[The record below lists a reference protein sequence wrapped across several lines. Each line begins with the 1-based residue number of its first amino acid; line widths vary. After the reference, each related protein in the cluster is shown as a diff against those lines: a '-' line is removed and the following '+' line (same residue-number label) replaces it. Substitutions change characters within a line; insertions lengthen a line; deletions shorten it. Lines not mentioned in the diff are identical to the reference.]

1 MTATLNKT
9 DKATQILNGA
19 LQEFLARG
27 YSGTSMDR
35 VAATAGVSKPTVYNH
50 FQDKEGLFRA
60 LVQKIA
66 RERFQ
71 LKFNP
76 ELFSDPP
83 EVSFPRLLSLVVDTI
98 ATDTEYHD
106 FVRLVIGES
115 GRFPELART
124 FITYLSK
131 PGLEMM
137 QCYFDEHPEFEL
149 IDSRPIAQI
158 VIGAVVHMALTQHIL
173 HGRDIMPLS
182 KEGLVETL
190 THLLVKPPTIEAP
203 GCSQPAVEA

>member
-1 MTATLNKT
+1 MTAALNKN
-9 DKATQILNGA
+9 DKATQILDGA

-27 YSGTSMDR
+27 YAGTSMDR

-71 LKFNP
+71 LKFTP
-76 ELFSDPP
+76 ESFGTSS
-83 EVSFPRLLSLVVDTI
+83 EESFPRLLGQMVATI
-98 ATDTEYHD
+98 ADDDEYQD

-137 QCYFDEHPEFEL
+137 QGYIEAHPEFDFG
-149 IDSRPIAQI
+149 DSKAISQI
-158 VIGAVVHMALTQHIL
+158 ILGSAIYMCLTQHIL

-182 KEGLVETL
+182 AGDYIETMVTLMLKSVHPPRNVETSNGQ
-190 THLLVKPPTIEAP
+190 H
-203 GCSQPAVEA
+203 

>member
-1 MTATLNKT
+1 MTAALNKT

-19 LQEFLARG
+19 LQEFLAHG
-27 YSGTSMDR
+27 YAGTSMDR

-66 RERFQ
+66 CERFQ
-71 LKFNP
+71 IKFNS
-76 ELFSDPP
+76 EAFSGQPA
-83 EVSFPRLLSLVVDTI
+83 ETLPRLLSLMVDTI
-98 ATDTEYHD
+98 AEDDDYQD

-124 FITYLSK
+124 FVTYLSK
-131 PGLEMM
+131 PGLKLM
-137 QCYFDEHPEFEL
+137 QDYLEEHPEFGFA
-149 IDSRPIAQI
+149 DSQAIAQI
-158 VIGAVVHMALTQHIL
+158 ILGSVVYMCLTQYIL

-182 KEGLVETL
+182 KERFVETMVGL
-190 THLLVKPPTIEAP
+190 MLKSAYPDG
-203 GCSQPAVEA
+203 GCQG

>member
-1 MTATLNKT
+1 MTVALTKT

-19 LQEFLARG
+19 LQEFLAHG
-27 YSGTSMDR
+27 YAGTSMDR

-71 LKFNP
+71 IKFNP
-76 ELFSDPP
+76 EILDGPP
-83 EVSFPRLLSLVVDTI
+83 EESLPRLLASMVNTI
-98 ATDTEYHD
+98 ADDDDYQD

-124 FITYLSK
+124 FVTYLVR
-131 PGLEMM
+131 PGLQQM
-137 QCYFDEHPEFEL
+137 QNYVEQHPEFRFA
-149 IDSRPIAQI
+149 DSQAIAQI
-158 VIGAVVHMALTQHIL
+158 ILGSAVYMCLTQFVL
-173 HGRDIMPLS
+173 HGHDLMPLS
-182 KEGLVETL
+182 KE
-190 THLLVKPPTIEAP
+190 HYIEAMTKLMLN
-203 GCSQPAVEA
+203 SAISEAAVSH

>member
-1 MTATLNKT
+1 MTLTVNKT

-19 LQEFLARG
+19 LQEFLAHG
-27 YSGTSMDR
+27 YAGTSMDR

-71 LKFNP
+71 IKFNA
-76 ELFSDPP
+76 EILSGPP
-83 EVSFPRLLSLVVDTI
+83 EESLPRLLASMVNTI
-98 ATDTEYHD
+98 SDDDDYQD

-124 FITYLSK
+124 FVTYLVR
-131 PGLEMM
+131 PGLQQM
-137 QCYFDEHPEFEL
+137 QDYLEQHPEFGFA
-149 IDSRPIAQI
+149 DSQAIAQI
-158 VIGAVVHMALTQHIL
+158 ILGSAVYMCLTQYIL
-173 HGRDIMPLS
+173 QGHDIMPLS
-182 KEGLVETL
+182 KENY
-190 THLLVKPPTIEAP
+190 IEAMAKLMLN
-203 GCSQPAVEA
+203 SALSEARASA

>member
-1 MTATLNKT
+1 MTVALNKT

-27 YSGTSMDR
+27 YAGTSMDR

-60 LVQKIA
+60 LVQRIA

-71 LKFNP
+71 IKFNP
-76 ELFSDPP
+76 EVFSDPP
-83 EVSFPRLLSLVVDTI
+83 ETSLPRLLALMVDTI
-98 ATDTEYHD
+98 AEDDDYQD

-124 FITYLSK
+124 FVTYLSK
-131 PGLEMM
+131 PGLELM
-137 QCYFDEHPEFEL
+137 QAYIKEHAEFGFA
-149 IDSRPIAQI
+149 DSQAIAQI
-158 VIGAVVHMALTQHIL
+158 ILGSVVYMCLTQYIL
-173 HGRDIMPLS
+173 HGQNIMPLS
-182 KEGLVETL
+182 KERYIETMVNL
-190 THLLVKPPTIEAP
+190 MLK
-203 GCSQPAVEA
+203 SQHPQPEPS

>member
-1 MTATLNKT
+1 MTVALNKT

-27 YSGTSMDR
+27 YAGTSMDR

-66 RERFQ
+66 CERFQ
-71 LKFNP
+71 IKFNANTFQGTP
-76 ELFSDPP
+76 DESL
-83 EVSFPRLLSLVVDTI
+83 PRLLALMIDTI
-98 ATDTEYHD
+98 AEDDEYQD

-124 FITYLSK
+124 FITYLTK
-131 PGLEMM
+131 PGLELM
-137 QCYFDEHPEFEL
+137 QEYLNMHPEFSFA
-149 IDSRPIAQI
+149 DSQAIAQI
-158 VIGAVVHMALTQHIL
+158 ILGSVVYMCLTQFIL

-182 KEGLVETL
+182 KERYIETMVSL
-190 THLLVKPPTIEAP
+190 MLKSTHPMP
-203 GCSQPAVEA
+203 

>member
-1 MTATLNKT
+1 MTVALNKT

-27 YSGTSMDR
+27 YAGTSMDR

-71 LKFNP
+71 IKFNQ
-76 ELFSDPP
+76 ELFNSAP
-83 EVSFPRLLSLVVDTI
+83 EESLPRLLAQFVDAI
-98 ATDTEYHD
+98 ADDDEYQD

-124 FITYLSK
+124 FVTYLSK
-131 PGLEMM
+131 PGLELM
-137 QCYFDEHPEFEL
+137 QGYLNKHPEFGFA
-149 IDSRPIAQI
+149 DSQAIAQI
-158 VIGAVVHMALTQHIL
+158 ILGSVIYMTLTQYIL
-173 HGRDIMPLS
+173 HGRDIMPLN
-182 KEGLVETL
+182 KERFIETMM
-190 THLLVKPPTIEAP
+190 TLLIQRTQSP
-203 GCSQPAVEA
+203 QP

>member
-1 MTATLNKT
+1 MTVALNKT

-27 YSGTSMDR
+27 YAGTSMDR

-66 RERFQ
+66 CERFQ
-71 LKFNP
+71 IKLNP
-76 ELFSDPP
+76 ETFQDSPAESL
-83 EVSFPRLLSLVVDTI
+83 PRLLARMVDMI
-98 ATDTEYHD
+98 ADDDEYQD

-124 FITYLSK
+124 FVTYLTK
-131 PGLEMM
+131 PGLELM
-137 QCYFDEHPEFEL
+137 QEYLNMHPEFSFA
-149 IDSRPIAQI
+149 DSQAIAQI
-158 VIGAVVHMALTQHIL
+158 ILGSVVYMCLTQYIL

-182 KEGLVETL
+182 KERYIETMVSL
-190 THLLVKPPTIEAP
+190 MLKSTHPVH
-203 GCSQPAVEA
+203 

>member
-1 MTATLNKT
+1 MTLTVNKT

-19 LQEFLARG
+19 LQEFLAHG
-27 YSGTSMDR
+27 YAGTSMDR

-71 LKFNP
+71 IKFNA
-76 ELFSDPP
+76 EILSGPP
-83 EVSFPRLLSLVVDTI
+83 EESLPRLLASMVNTI
-98 ATDTEYHD
+98 SDDDDYQD

-124 FITYLSK
+124 FVTYLVR
-131 PGLEMM
+131 PGLQQM
-137 QCYFDEHPEFEL
+137 QDYLEQHPEFGFA
-149 IDSRPIAQI
+149 DSQAIAQI
-158 VIGAVVHMALTQHIL
+158 ILGSAVYMCLTQYIL
-173 HGRDIMPLS
+173 QGHDIMPLS
-182 KEGLVETL
+182 KENY
-190 THLLVKPPTIEAP
+190 IEAMAKLMLNSAL
-203 GCSQPAVEA
+203 SQARASA

>member
-1 MTATLNKT
+1 MTAALNKP
-9 DKATQILNGA
+9 DKANQILNGA

-27 YSGTSMDR
+27 DAGTSMDR

-66 RERFQ
+66 TERFQ
-71 LKFNP
+71 IKFNP
-76 ELFSDPP
+76 ETFRGSPHESL
-83 EVSFPRLLSLVVDTI
+83 PRLLTLMVDTI
-98 ATDTEYHD
+98 ADDDDYQD

-124 FITYLSK
+124 FITHLTK
-131 PGLEMM
+131 PGLELM
-137 QCYFDEHPEFEL
+137 QEYIQMHPEFSFA
-149 IDSRPIAQI
+149 DSQAIAQI
-158 VIGAVVHMALTQHIL
+158 ILGSVVYTCLTQYIL

-182 KEGLVETL
+182 KERYIETMVSL
-190 THLLVKPPTIEAP
+190 MLKSTHPVP
-203 GCSQPAVEA
+203 

>member
-1 MTATLNKT
+1 MTVTVNKI

-19 LQEFLARG
+19 LQEFLAHG
-27 YSGTSMDR
+27 YAGTSMDR

-71 LKFNP
+71 IKFNA
-76 ELFSDPP
+76 EILSGPP
-83 EVSFPRLLSLVVDTI
+83 EESLPRLLASMVNTI
-98 ATDTEYHD
+98 ADDDDYQD

-124 FITYLSK
+124 FVTYLVR
-131 PGLEMM
+131 PGLQQM
-137 QCYFDEHPEFEL
+137 QDYLEQHPEFGFA
-149 IDSRPIAQI
+149 DSQAIAQI
-158 VIGAVVHMALTQHIL
+158 ILGSAVYMCLTQYIL
-173 HGRDIMPLS
+173 QGHDIMPLS
-182 KEGLVETL
+182 KENY
-190 THLLVKPPTIEAP
+190 IEAMAKLMLN
-203 GCSQPAVEA
+203 SALSEAKASV